1 MIDLDEKLIGEAD
14 VKSTPTYFSVQ
25 RTSSFTKDDTPIP
38 FDIALVN
45 TGTAMNLSSG
55 IFTAPVA
62 GIYSFSFHGLV
73 EFQATQSAIPFLAVG
88 LFVNNERVAL
98 ALNEE
103 SNTRT
108 INNKGQRSPLSLT
121 TTIVLQKGDQ
131 VWLDMFAKSGVISLY
146 DNANRHTDFT
156 GWLVH
161 EYLVSQ

>member
-1 MIDLDEKLIGEAD
+1 MIYLDEKLIGEAD
-14 VKSTPTYFSVQ
+14 VKSPQTYFSVQ
-25 RTSSFTKDDTPIP
+25 RSNPFTKNDTPIP
-38 FDIALVN
+38 FDTALVN
-45 TGTAMNLSSG
+45 TGKAMNLSWA

-103 SNTRT
+103 SNTRM